1 MSIPKIHIN
10 DSYIRNTYIKDV
22 GIFSADIPDFLLT
35 TPTQVIP
42 YAPPATVIIGNP
54 IIDMPGC
61 VETHEFSD
69 RNNEIIKDD
78 EDNALVY
85 CDAEYPSY
93 DAMDYEPDQLQ
104 MQMEATPPPVVE
116 PPPAPD
122 VDPPE
127 VPPID
132 PPETECPAPNQPR
145 VGDLTQ
151 DGSEKVVGHE
161 LQGTTCVVLYEDT
174 TAAEKYLPST
184 NQVSTTAAIA
194 VVATAAAAA
203 TPLLLRVIKPIV
215 KQLTKKV
222 QKLLGKEPPKL
233 SANEIKTNRY
243 REKKGLGP
251 FKRPKRTTTHS
262 FGILRY
268 FKKKK

>member
-1 MSIPKIHIN
+1 MTIPTIQINSTHVNSI
-10 DSYIRNTYIKDV
+10 
-22 GIFSADIPDFLLT
+22 GIFKVNVPEWLT
-35 TPTQVIP
+35 STPTHAVP
-42 YAPPATVIIGNP
+42 NHPPATVIIGSP

-61 VETHEFSD
+61 IETHEFSD
-69 RNNEIIKDD
+69 RNNSIIKDD
-78 EDNALVY
+78 EDSLLVF

-93 DAMDYEPDQLQ
+93 NAMDYEPDQLQ
-104 MQMEATPPPVVE
+104 LQMEATPPPVVE

-122 VDPPE
+122 VNAPE

-194 VVATAAAAA
+194 VVATASAAA
-203 TPLLLRVIKPIV
+203 TPLLLRVIKPVIKKLTTTIQKKLGKTPRKLSRQEIITNQYRQSKSLGPSKIV
-215 KQLTKKV
+215 KKSR
-222 QKLLGKEPPKL
+222 G
-233 SANEIKTNRY
+233 
-243 REKKGLGP
+243 
-251 FKRPKRTTTHS
+251 
-262 FGILRY
+262 
-268 FKKKK
+268 